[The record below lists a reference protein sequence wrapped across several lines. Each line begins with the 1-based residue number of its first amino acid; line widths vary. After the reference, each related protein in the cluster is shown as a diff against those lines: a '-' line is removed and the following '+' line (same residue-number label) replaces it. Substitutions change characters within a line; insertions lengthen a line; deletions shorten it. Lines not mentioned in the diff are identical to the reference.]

1 MHIKGIVAEDFTNY
15 KKPSMFIIT
24 CYCDFKCCT
33 EQNVDVGVCQNAPLA
48 QAEIKNIP
56 VASIYEQYVNNPIT
70 KAIVLGG
77 MEPMSQIEEIDD
89 LIWYFRRRNV
99 NDPFIIYT
107 GYYPEEIKE
116 PLDKLR
122 KYDNIIIKY
131 GRFLLNKPSR
141 YDEVLGI
148 TLASDN
154 QFAEVLS

>member
-1 MHIKGIVAEDFTNY
+1 MHVKGIVVEDFTNY

-33 EQNVDVGVCQNAPLA
+33 EQNVDIGVCQNAPLA
-48 QAEIKNIP
+48 QAKIKNIP

-77 MEPMSQIEEIDD
+77 MEPMAQIEEIDD
-89 LIWYFRRRNV
+89 LIWYFRRRSV

-107 GYYPEEIKE
+107 GYYPDEIKE
-116 PLDKLR
+116 SLDKLR
-122 KYDNIIIKY
+122 KYDNIIVKY

>member
-1 MHIKGIVAEDFTNY
+1 MA
-15 KKPSMFIIT
+15 
-24 CYCDFKCCT
+24 
-33 EQNVDVGVCQNAPLA
+33 
-48 QAEIKNIP
+48 
-56 VASIYEQYVNNPIT
+56 
-70 KAIVLGG
+70 
-77 MEPMSQIEEIDD
+77 QIEEIDD

-116 PLDKLR
+116 ALDKLR

-131 GRFLLNKPSR
+131 GRFLLNRPSR

-154 QFAEVLS
+154 QFAEVLC